1 MAKHGIE
8 GDPDDYCLVQLIP
21 GGGIHVIF
29 VLYKIFINYVL
40 SCLIGI
46 QILLTTKANKTSQ
59 FLIFRNIQFSLKKLL
74 WFISIDFL

>member
-29 VLYKIFINYVL
+29 VLFKIFINNVL

-46 QILLTTKANKTSQ
+46 QIFPQANKTSQ
-59 FLIFRNIQFSLKKLL
+59 SLTFRNIQFSLKKLL
-74 WFISIDFL
+74 WFISIDFLK

>member
-21 GGGIHVIF
+21 GGGISVIF
-29 VLYKIFINYVL
+29 VLFKIFINNVL

-46 QILLTTKANKTSQ
+46 QIFPQKQTKHHNHLHLETSN
-59 FLIFRNIQFSLKKLL
+59 FL
-74 WFISIDFL
+74 